1 MSETL
6 DGEDAKIVI
15 LARTARLRAH
25 APHTGTTEGAALR
38 DTDGR
43 TYAAATVEHPD
54 PALTTSALRGALS
67 AAASSGARRFEAAAL
82 VTVDDRGLADDDR
95 RLLAE
100 FAGEGLPVFLADGKG
115 QLRETLTVSGSSR

>member
-1 MSETL
+1 MSDTL
-6 DGEDAKIVI
+6 DGEDAKIVV

-25 APHTGTTEGAALR
+25 APHTGTAEGAALR

-43 TYAAATVEHPD
+43 TYAAATVEHSD

-82 VTVDDRGLADDDR
+82 VTGDDGLLSDDDR

-100 FAGEGLPVFLADGKG
+100 FAGAGLPVLVADAKG
-115 QLRETLTVSGSSR
+115 QVRETVTVPGLSA

>member
-1 MSETL
+1 MSDTL
-6 DGEDAKIVI
+6 DGEDAKIVV

-25 APHTGTTEGAALR
+25 APHTGTAEGAALR

-43 TYAAATVEHPD
+43 TYAAATVEHSD

-82 VTVDDRGLADDDR
+82 VTGDEGAPSDDDR

-100 FAGEGLPVFLADGKG
+100 FAGAGLPVLVADAKG
-115 QLRETLTVSGSSR
+115 QVRETVTVPGLSA